1 MANPDTLVSI
11 GLPVRNAGDRVADVA
26 RSVLAQD
33 HANLELLI
41 TDNAST
47 DNTEDVCRELA
58 AADRRINYH
67 RQPQNIGLLNN
78 FIYAINNATGEYFR
92 WIGDDDRL
100 EPDFASRC
108 LDVFEADPRLL
119 MVTTGI
125 SYTGDDGHT
134 ESASYTGTGFLSDDP
149 VERFD
154 EMLSLLNQS
163 YLLIDPLYAMVRRAP
178 VAAIRRRNM
187 LREDE
192 VYATKLALAGPWG
205 HVPAVLG
212 HRHWKSEKIGTIS
225 TRLGVPAWQSRFS
238 NTLAYKEMLAWIAQD
253 DDLTPDQK
261 RRARA
266 AVVARYSERQWGI
279 LKRRSKKLA
288 RMATSR

>member
-1 MANPDTLVSI
+1 MSNSDTLVSV
-11 GLPVRNAGDRVADVA
+11 GLPVRNAGDRVVEVA
-26 RSVLAQD
+26 RSVLSQD
-33 HANLELLI
+33 HQNLELLI

-47 DNTEDVCRELA
+47 DDTEEVCRELA
-58 AADRRINYH
+58 RADSRINYH

-78 FIYAINNATGEYFR
+78 FVYAIEHATGDYFR

-100 EPDFASRC
+100 EADFASRC
-108 LDVFEADPRLL
+108 LAVFEADPRLI

-125 SYTGDDGHT
+125 SYTGDDGET
-134 ESASYTGTGFLSDDP
+134 RTASYPGTGFLSDDP

-163 YLLIDPLYAMVRRAP
+163 HLLIDPLYAMVRRGP
-178 VAAIRRRNM
+178 VAAIPRRNM

-205 HVPAVLG
+205 HIDDVLG
-212 HRHWKSEKIGTIS
+212 HRHWRSEKIGDIS
-225 TRLGVPAWQSRFS
+225 SRLGVPAWQSRFS
-238 NTLAYKEMLAWIAQD
+238 NTLAYKEMLAWIARD
-253 DDLTPDQK
+253 DALTDDQK

-266 AVVARYSERQWGI
+266 AVVSRYTERQWRI
-279 LKRRSKKLA
+279 IKRRSRKLA
-288 RMATSR
+288 KMATSR